1 MLQIQAGLV
10 NQFLA
15 FGNKK
20 VVFYDNDAK
29 LSNKVANQLSSQMEN
44 WINEKDAQISEN
56 PVNQIPLAGE
66 STGAST
72 LTTQSIQPKAIV
84 NVSWDAAPSAPPP
97 MYVDVVERI
106 AETNL
111 NQEVQKIG
119 TTRATEWPT

>member
-1 MLQIQAGLV
+1 M
-10 NQFLA
+10 
-15 FGNKK
+15 
-20 VVFYDNDAK
+20 FYDNDAK